1 MVRLP
6 DSGKSIPM
14 NQQSN
19 SVWNELS
26 SESRKNDLINIID
39 MESAARTL
47 VKGAYVIQVLI
58 QAEDRV
64 HRIGQTSNVDI
75 HYLVAKG
82 TADDYL
88 WWEQV
93 MRNLQIF
100 RPGTG
105 GGREWVNYWFWCKKT
120 KQNNKRMVWFYYL
133 FFWLQQFAILVTLED
148 HMILYD
154 TYMIIRCCN
163 CSPFHFIFLPFLS
176 CSLYPQ

>member
-1 MVRLP
+1 MITQLFFCFGLCSVISTCRDVRLS

-19 SVWNELS
+19 LVWNKLS
-26 SESRKNDLINIID
+26 SEFRKNDLINIIE

-47 VKGAYVIQVLI
+47 VKGVYFIQVLI

-88 WWEQV
+88 W
-93 MRNLQIF
+93 
-100 RPGTG
+100 
-105 GGREWVNYWFWCKKT
+105 
-120 KQNNKRMVWFYYL
+120 
-133 FFWLQQFAILVTLED
+133 
-148 HMILYD
+148 
-154 TYMIIRCCN
+154 
-163 CSPFHFIFLPFLS
+163 
-176 CSLYPQ
+176 